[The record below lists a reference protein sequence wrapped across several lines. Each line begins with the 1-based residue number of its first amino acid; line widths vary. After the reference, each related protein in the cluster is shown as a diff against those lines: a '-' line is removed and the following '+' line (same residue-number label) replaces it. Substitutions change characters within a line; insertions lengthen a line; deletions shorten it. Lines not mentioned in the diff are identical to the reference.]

1 MKLVFKGLK
10 YVVYYAS
17 EDEVAKAQKSGLFIQ
32 REGQL
37 YTRDNKRVIIVSA
50 PIEAHDSNQ
59 SCNRSNNPFP
69 YIYAKEI
76 DGDYIVSAYGSV
88 NNINSNM
95 IYTNWHVINNASK
108 IKLCN
113 NGVTLVESRIWKP
126 KIIPLWAYSLI
137 TWIQRYIP
145 QVKPA
150 YSFFDYA
157 ELIAPF
163 DVQDLLNWSI
173 KPSLVYTAGTCSD
186 VNQQNCV
193 GVALQIPLPG
203 AYAPAPSDLPVQYTG
218 YCTYWGYEFNGEVI
232 DYGESTVYYEDGVA
246 VFKNAYL
253 LNFFDK
259 AGIPGCS
266 GSPIIVKYNN
276 QSDVIGSRVSVSVSI
291 RKVG

>member
-37 YTRDNKRVIIVSA
+37 YTRDNKKVIIVST

-59 SCNRSNNPFP
+59 PCNRGSNPFP
-69 YIYAKEI
+69 YIYAKVM
-76 DGDYIVSAYGSV
+76 DNGYVVSAYGSV
-88 NNINSNM
+88 NLIRGSM
-95 IYTNWHVINNASK
+95 IYTNWHVIDNASK

-113 NGVTLVESRIWKP
+113 NGVTLVESKIWRPRIVP
-126 KIIPLWAYSLI
+126 VWAYSLV
-137 TWIQRYIP
+137 TWVQKYIP
-145 QVKPA
+145 QIKLP

-173 KPSLVYTAGTCSD
+173 KPNLVYTAGTCSN
-186 VNQQNCV
+186 VNQQNCI
-193 GVALQIPLPG
+193 GVALPIPLIG
-203 AYAPAPSDLPVQYTG
+203 AYAPPPSDLPMPYIG
-218 YCTYWGYEFNGEVI
+218 YCTYWGYEFNGNII

-246 VFKNAYL
+246 IFKNAYL
-253 LNFFDK
+253 LNFFNK

-266 GSPIIVKYNN
+266 GSPIVVNYGNS
-276 QSDVIGSRVSVSVSI
+276 SDVIGSRVSVSVNV
-291 RKVG
+291 RKVD